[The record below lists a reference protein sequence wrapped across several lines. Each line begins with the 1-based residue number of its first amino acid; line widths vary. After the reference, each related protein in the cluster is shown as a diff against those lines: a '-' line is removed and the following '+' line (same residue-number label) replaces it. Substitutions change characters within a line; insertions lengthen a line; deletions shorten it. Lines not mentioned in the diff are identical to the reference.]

1 MTRLV
6 LVDDQ
11 SLVQQGVATLLEL
24 TGQIEVVGR
33 FLSGAQLLQWLDQQ
47 QEMPDLI
54 LLDFHMPHQDGL
66 EVFRE
71 LQKRSTVPVGF
82 LSTFSDPALSRE
94 ARRSGAAGW
103 LPKSVEL
110 DELVE
115 GINRM
120 VQGEAVFPALHG
132 HEPETDLSLREYE
145 IARCLVA
152 GMTNQQ
158 IADECHLSLG
168 TIKNYMSN
176 LFAKLEVTN
185 RTQAVAALRRLGV
198 N

>member
-11 SLVQQGVATLLEL
+11 GLVQQGVATLLEM
-24 TGQIEVVGR
+24 TGQIDVVGR
-33 FLSGAQLLQWLDQQ
+33 FLSGKALIEWLTKQS
-47 QEMPDLI
+47 EMPDLI
-54 LLDFHMPHQDGL
+54 LLDFHMPEEDGL
-66 EVFRE
+66 VVFRE
-71 LQKRSTVPVGF
+71 LQRQFDVPVGF

-94 ARRSGAAGW
+94 ARRCGAAGW

-120 VQGEAVFPALHG
+120 VRGESVFPALQSG
-132 HEPETDLSLREYE
+132 EPETDLSLREFE

-158 IADECHLSLG
+158 IADDCHLSLG
-168 TIKNYMSN
+168 TVKNYMSN

-185 RTQAVAALRRLGV
+185 RTQAVAALRRLGI